1 MKKSLMFLLL
11 VFLSLG
17 LTQRVGA
24 KPIFEIGDVDR
35 FATTTAVE
43 SGHGYALDENDD
55 IIVVTKTK
63 PKITLG
69 AGGGG
74 GSSSGGGPGL
84 GSPSSYGGFG
94 DTTTISTSSYVDDFS
109 YDQQVS
115 HPTPE
120 PATMLLVGCGLVG
133 IAALRRKFKRS

>member
-1 MKKSLMFLLL
+1 MKKSFMFLLL

-17 LTQRVGA
+17 LTQSVVA

-55 IIVVTKTK
+55 MIVVTKTK

-74 GSSSGGGPGL
+74 GSSSGGGQGL
-84 GSPSSYGGFG
+84 GGSSSFG
-94 DTTTISTSSYVDDFS
+94 DFGGTITNSTNS
-109 YDQQVS
+109 YDDISLYEPVPS
-115 HPTPE
+115 YATPE
-120 PATMLLVGCGLVG
+120 PATMLLLGCGLVG
-133 IAALRRKFKRS
+133 LAALRRKFKKS